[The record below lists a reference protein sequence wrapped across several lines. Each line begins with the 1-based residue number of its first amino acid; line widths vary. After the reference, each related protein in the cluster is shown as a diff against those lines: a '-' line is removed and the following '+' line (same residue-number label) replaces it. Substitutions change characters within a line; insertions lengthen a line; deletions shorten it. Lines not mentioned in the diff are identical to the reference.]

1 MAFIPKKPKVKYTSP
16 DKNVDQFIPGD
27 IIRFRYVGTKT
38 EYRTVLI
45 ISTERG
51 PEGNFQSTQ
60 NNNLLC
66 AVQLKENSP
75 SFGIVLRLFYQNK
88 QACDYKLLP
97 GFLKFIF
104 GLSAFKTFNI
114 KKINN
119 FRVLTPED
127 NEDATKENTGR
138 EVKVK
143 DSNSFFNTLFSKQ
156 NVVYKARNSIADF
169 IKKL

>member
-1 MAFIPKKPKVKYTSP
+1 MFLIPKKPKVKYTSP

-51 PEGNFQSTQ
+51 PEGNFVSTQ
-60 NNNLLC
+60 KNNLLC

-97 GFLKFIF
+97 GFLKYLF

-114 KKINN
+114 NKINN

-127 NEDATKENTGR
+127 DKESNENTGR
-138 EVKVK
+138 EIKVN
-143 DSNSFFNTLFSKQ
+143 DGESFFKTIFNKE
-156 NVVYKARNSIADF
+156 NIVYKARNSIADF